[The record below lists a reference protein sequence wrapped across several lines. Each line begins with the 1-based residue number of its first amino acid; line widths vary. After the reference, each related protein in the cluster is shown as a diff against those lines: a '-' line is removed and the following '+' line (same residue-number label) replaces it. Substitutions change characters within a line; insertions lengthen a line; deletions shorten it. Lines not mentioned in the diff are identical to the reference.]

1 MKKIIISKNIFLR
14 DLRISDI
21 NHNYFSWFEDNSIK
35 NIIKKN
41 SYRNI
46 EDLKKYFRNQILNK
60 VIFLG
65 IFVKKSKKNFLH
77 IGNIKFENINYK
89 KNYATL
95 GILIGKKEFR
105 NIGIGQEIIT
115 KACNWIYNK
124 KNIYLVNLRFSKKN
138 FIAHK
143 VYKKCGFIIKKIEK
157 NDIIMERNYFINK
170 ITIGTANFVNNYNLI
185 KPSCGI
191 KLKNARSIIKYS
203 SLIGINSYDTA
214 PYYNSENIL
223 GRLTKFETTT
233 YTKISF
239 DKNLNFKKKII
250 NSINNSLRLLKKKKL
265 DGVLFHNEK
274 DLLMKNRKE
283 IWNLI
288 LSLKKKGL
296 IKKIG
301 VSFYN
306 PKYLIKIVKNFDLD
320 FVQVPVN
327 LFDKRFLD
335 NRIISLL
342 NKKNIEIHARS
353 VFLQGLLL
361 NTKIISKKFLKWR
374 SNFNKLNNF
383 LKQKKISNLEACT
396 NFVLQNKNLDKV
408 IFGVNSV
415 DHLMQIIKSINL
427 RNINFNKLK
436 SPKDL
441 KLINPSLW

>member
-46 EDLKKYFRNQILNK
+46 DDLKKYFRNQILNK

-95 GILIGKKEFR
+95 GILIGNKEFR

-191 KLKNARSIIKYS
+191 KLKNTRSIIKYS

-361 NTKIISKKFLKWR
+361 NTKLISKKFLKWR
-374 SNFNKLNNF
+374 SNFDKLNNF

-427 RNINFNKLK
+427 KNINFNKLK

>member
-1 MKKIIISKNIFLR
+1 LNKIFISKNIFLR

-21 NHNYFSWFEDNSIK
+21 NHNYFSWFKDNSIK

-46 EDLKKYFRNQILNK
+46 SDLKKYFKNQILNK

-65 IFVKKSKKNFLH
+65 IFVKKSKKKFLH

-89 KNYATL
+89 KNCATL
-95 GILIGKKEFR
+95 GILIGKKESR
-105 NIGIGQEIIT
+105 NLGIGQEIII

-124 KNIYLVNLRFSKKN
+124 KNIHLVNLRFSKKN

-185 KPSCGI
+185 KPSNGAT
-191 KLKNARSIIKYS
+191 LQNLNNIIKYS
-203 SLIGINSYDTA
+203 STLGINSYDAA
-214 PYYNSENIL
+214 PYYNSEHIL
-223 GRLTKFETTT
+223 GNLTKSETII
-233 YTKISF
+233 YTKISL
-239 DKNLNFKKKII
+239 DENLNFKKKIV
-250 NSINNSLRLLKKKKL
+250 NSINNSLRLLKRKKIN
-265 DGVLFHNEK
+265 GVLFHNAK

-283 IWNLI
+283 IWNSVNL
-288 LSLKKKGL
+288 LKKKGL

-306 PKYLIKIVKNFDLD
+306 PQDLIKIVNNFDLD

-335 NRIISLL
+335 KKIMSLL
-342 NKKNIEIHARS
+342 NKKNVEIHARS

-361 NTKIISKKFLKWR
+361 NTKVIPKKFLKWK

-383 LKQKKISNLEACT
+383 LKHKQLSNLKACT

-408 IFGVNSV
+408 IFGINNTE
-415 DHLMQIIKSINL
+415 HLTQIIKSINYKK
-427 RNINFNKLK
+427 INFSKLK
-436 SPKDL
+436 FPEDL
-441 KLINPSLW
+441 KLINPVLW

>member
-46 EDLKKYFRNQILNK
+46 DDLKKYFRNQILNK

-191 KLKNARSIIKYS
+191 KLKNTRSIIKYS

-361 NTKIISKKFLKWR
+361 NTKLISKKFLKWR
-374 SNFNKLNNF
+374 SNFDKLNNF

-427 RNINFNKLK
+427 KNINFNKLK

>member
-1 MKKIIISKNIFLR
+1 LKKIIISKNIFLR

-427 RNINFNKLK
+427 KNINFNKLK

>member
-1 MKKIIISKNIFLR
+1 MNKIFISKNIFLR

-21 NHNYFSWFEDNSIK
+21 NHNYFSWFKDNSIK

-46 EDLKKYFRNQILNK
+46 SDLKKYFKNQILNK

-65 IFVKKSKKNFLH
+65 IFVKKSKKKFLH

-89 KNYATL
+89 KNCATL
-95 GILIGKKEFR
+95 GILIGKKESR
-105 NIGIGQEIIT
+105 NLGIGQEIII

-124 KNIYLVNLRFSKKN
+124 KNIHLVNLRFSKKN

-185 KPSCGI
+185 KPSNGAT
-191 KLKNARSIIKYS
+191 LQNLNNIIKYS
-203 SLIGINSYDTA
+203 STLGINSYDAA
-214 PYYNSENIL
+214 PYYNSEHIL
-223 GRLTKFETTT
+223 GNLTKSETII
-233 YTKISF
+233 YTKISL
-239 DKNLNFKKKII
+239 DENLNFKKKIV
-250 NSINNSLRLLKKKKL
+250 NSINNSLRLLKRKKIN
-265 DGVLFHNEK
+265 GVLFHNAK

-283 IWNLI
+283 IWNSVNL
-288 LSLKKKGL
+288 LKKKGL

-306 PKYLIKIVKNFDLD
+306 PQDLIKIVNNFDLD

-335 NRIISLL
+335 KKIMSLL
-342 NKKNIEIHARS
+342 NKKNVEIHARS

-361 NTKIISKKFLKWR
+361 NTKVIPKKFLKWK

-383 LKQKKISNLEACT
+383 LKHKQLSNLKACT

-408 IFGVNSV
+408 IFGINNTE
-415 DHLMQIIKSINL
+415 HLTQIIKSINYKK
-427 RNINFNKLK
+427 INFSKLK
-436 SPKDL
+436 FPEDL
-441 KLINPSLW
+441 KLINPVLW

>member
-77 IGNIKFENINYK
+77 IGNIKFENINYN

-191 KLKNARSIIKYS
+191 KLKNARSIIKHS
-203 SLIGINSYDTA
+203 SLVGINSYDTA

-223 GRLTKFETTT
+223 GRLTKSETIT

-250 NSINNSLRLLKKKKL
+250 NSINNSLRLLKKEKL

-274 DLLMKNRKE
+274 DLLMENREK

-306 PKYLIKIVKNFDLD
+306 PDNLIKIVKNFDLD

-361 NTKIISKKFLKWR
+361 NTKLIPKKFLKWR

-383 LKQKKISNLEACT
+383 LKQKKISNLEACS

-427 RNINFNKLK
+427 KNINFNKLK
-436 SPKDL
+436 FPKDL

>member
-1 MKKIIISKNIFLR
+1 M
-14 DLRISDI
+14 
-21 NHNYFSWFEDNSIK
+21 
-35 NIIKKN
+35 
-41 SYRNI
+41 
-46 EDLKKYFRNQILNK
+46 
-60 VIFLG
+60 
-65 IFVKKSKKNFLH
+65 H

-191 KLKNARSIIKYS
+191 KLKNTRSIIKYS

-361 NTKIISKKFLKWR
+361 NTKLISKKFLKWR
-374 SNFNKLNNF
+374 SNFDKLNNF

-427 RNINFNKLK
+427 KNINFNKLK

>member
-1 MKKIIISKNIFLR
+1 LKKISISKNIFLR

-21 NHNYFSWFEDNSIK
+21 NHNYFSWFDDNSIK

-46 EDLKKYFRNQILNK
+46 DDLKKYFRNQILNK

-65 IFVKKSKKNFLH
+65 IFVKKSKKTFLH

-95 GILIGKKEFR
+95 GILIGNKEFR

-115 KACNWIYNK
+115 KTCNWIYHE
-124 KNIYLVNLRFSKKN
+124 KNIHLVNLRFSKKN

-191 KLKNARSIIKYS
+191 KLKNARSIIKHS
-203 SLIGINSYDTA
+203 SLVGINSYDTA

-223 GRLTKFETTT
+223 GYLTNTETVT
-233 YTKISF
+233 YTKISL

-250 NSINNSLRLLKKKKL
+250 NSINSSLRLLKKKKL

-274 DLLMKNRKE
+274 DLLMENRKE

-361 NTKIISKKFLKWR
+361 NTKLIPKKFLKWR

-427 RNINFNKLK
+427 KNINFNKLK
-436 SPKDL
+436 FPKDL

>member
-1 MKKIIISKNIFLR
+1 MKKIFISKNIFLR

-21 NHNYFSWFEDNSIK
+21 NYNYFSWFEDNSIK
-35 NIIKKN
+35 NIITNN
-41 SYRNI
+41 SYKNI
-46 EDLKKYFRNQILNK
+46 SDLKKYFRNQILNK

-77 IGNIKFENINYK
+77 IGNIKFENINDK

-115 KACNWIYNK
+115 KACNWIYKK
-124 KNIYLVNLRFSKKN
+124 KNIHLVNLRFNKKN

-157 NDIIMERNYFINK
+157 NGITMERNYFINK
-170 ITIGTANFVNNYNLI
+170 ITVGTANFVNNYNLI
-185 KPSCGI
+185 KPSYGI
-191 KLKNARSIIKYS
+191 TFKNVRSIIKYS

-214 PYYNSENIL
+214 PYYNSENVL
-223 GRLTKFETTT
+223 GHLTKSETTT

-239 DKNLNFKKKII
+239 DKNFNFKKQII
-250 NSINNSLRLLKKKKL
+250 NSINGSLRLLKKKKL

-283 IWNLI
+283 IWNSINL
-288 LSLKKKGL
+288 LKKKGL

-306 PKYLIKIVKNFDLD
+306 PQDLIKIVNNFDLD

-335 NRIISLL
+335 KKIISLL
-342 NKKNIEIHARS
+342 NKKNIEIHGRS

-361 NTKIISKKFLKWR
+361 NTKLIPKKFLKWKN
-374 SNFNKLNNF
+374 NFNKLNNF
-383 LKQKKISNLEACT
+383 LKHNQLSSLEACT

-408 IFGVNSV
+408 IFGINSTN
-415 DHLMQIIKSINL
+415 HLIQIIKSINSKK
-427 RNINFNKLK
+427 INYNKLK
-436 SPKDL
+436 FYEDL
-441 KLINPSLW
+441 KLINPVLW

>member
-46 EDLKKYFRNQILNK
+46 DDLKKYFRNQILNK

-361 NTKIISKKFLKWR
+361 NTKLISKKFLKWR

-427 RNINFNKLK
+427 KNINFNKLK

>member
-1 MKKIIISKNIFLR
+1 
-14 DLRISDI
+14 
-21 NHNYFSWFEDNSIK
+21 
-35 NIIKKN
+35 
-41 SYRNI
+41 
-46 EDLKKYFRNQILNK
+46 
-60 VIFLG
+60 
-65 IFVKKSKKNFLH
+65 
-77 IGNIKFENINYK
+77 
-89 KNYATL
+89 
-95 GILIGKKEFR
+95 
-105 NIGIGQEIIT
+105 
-115 KACNWIYNK
+115 
-124 KNIYLVNLRFSKKN
+124 
-138 FIAHK
+138 
-143 VYKKCGFIIKKIEK
+143 
-157 NDIIMERNYFINK
+157 ME
-170 ITIGTANFVNNYNLI
+170 
-185 KPSCGI
+185 
-191 KLKNARSIIKYS
+191 
-203 SLIGINSYDTA
+203 
-214 PYYNSENIL
+214 
-223 GRLTKFETTT
+223 
-233 YTKISF
+233 
-239 DKNLNFKKKII
+239 
-250 NSINNSLRLLKKKKL
+250 
-265 DGVLFHNEK
+265 
-274 DLLMKNRKE
+274 NRKE

-361 NTKIISKKFLKWR
+361 NTKLIPKKFLKWR

-427 RNINFNKLK
+427 KNINFNKLK
-436 SPKDL
+436 FPKDL

>member
-1 MKKIIISKNIFLR
+1 MNKIFISKNIFLR

-21 NHNYFSWFEDNSIK
+21 NHNYFSWFKDNSIK

-46 EDLKKYFRNQILNK
+46 SDLKKYFKNQILSK

-65 IFVKKSKKNFLH
+65 IFVKKSKKKFLH

-89 KNYATL
+89 KNCATL
-95 GILIGKKEFR
+95 GILIGKKESR
-105 NIGIGQEIIT
+105 NLGIGQEIII

-124 KNIYLVNLRFSKKN
+124 KNIHLVNLRFSKKN

-185 KPSCGI
+185 KPSNGVT
-191 KLKNARSIIKYS
+191 LQNLNNIIKYS
-203 SLIGINSYDTA
+203 STLGINSYDAA
-214 PYYNSENIL
+214 PYYNSEHIL
-223 GRLTKFETTT
+223 GNLTKSETII
-233 YTKISF
+233 YTKISL
-239 DKNLNFKKKII
+239 DENLNFKKKIV
-250 NSINNSLRLLKKKKL
+250 NSINNSLRLLKRKKIN
-265 DGVLFHNEK
+265 GVLFHNAK

-283 IWNLI
+283 IWNSVNL
-288 LSLKKKGL
+288 LKKKGL

-306 PKYLIKIVKNFDLD
+306 PQDLIKIVNNFDLD

-335 NRIISLL
+335 KKIMSLL

-361 NTKIISKKFLKWR
+361 NTKVIPKKFLKWK

-383 LKQKKISNLEACT
+383 LKHKQLSNIKACT

-408 IFGVNSV
+408 IFGINSTE
-415 DHLMQIIKSINL
+415 HLTQIIKSINYKK
-427 RNINFNKLK
+427 INFRKLK
-436 SPKDL
+436 FPEDL
-441 KLINPSLW
+441 KLINPVLW